1 LIFLHEAKLT
11 GMSDFKLWFGTGLEH
26 ILDLDGY
33 DHILYVVALSII
45 FTIRHWKELL
55 WIVTA
60 FTIGHSLTLALST
73 LDILNI
79 PQSMVEIW
87 IALTI
92 LISCILNL
100 RDLKRDEIPLKGRYL
115 TAALFGCI
123 HGLGFSYLLKSML
136 GHEESILLPLLY
148 FNLGLEAGQI
158 VILSGVIFVNLGFQ
172 YFLPGKQKLLATTTT
187 FVILLLSLYMIAERL
202 DLV

>member
-1 LIFLHEAKLT
+1 
-11 GMSDFKLWFGTGLEH
+11 MSDFKLWFGTGLEH

-45 FTIRHWKELL
+45 FTARHWKQLL

-92 LISCILNL
+92 LISCLLNL
-100 RDLKRDEIPLKGRYL
+100 RDLKRDEIPLKGRYI
-115 TAALFGCI
+115 TAAVFGCI

>member
-1 LIFLHEAKLT
+1 
-11 GMSDFKLWFGTGLEH
+11 MSDFKLWFGTGLEH

-33 DHILYVVALSII
+33 DHILYIVALSIV
-45 FTIRHWKELL
+45 FATKHWKQLL

-60 FTIGHSLTLALST
+60 FTLGHSLTLALST
-73 LDILNI
+73 LNILNI
-79 PQSMVEIW
+79 QQSIVEIW

-100 RDLKRDEIPLKGRYL
+100 RDLRKDEIPLKGRYL

-136 GHEESILLPLLY
+136 GHEDSILIPLLY

-158 VILSGVIFVNLGFQ
+158 VILVVVIFANLGFQ
-172 YFLPGKQKLLATTTT
+172 YFFHEKQKILATTTT
-187 FVILLLSLYMIAERL
+187 FVILLLSLYMVAQRL
-202 DLV
+202 FLD